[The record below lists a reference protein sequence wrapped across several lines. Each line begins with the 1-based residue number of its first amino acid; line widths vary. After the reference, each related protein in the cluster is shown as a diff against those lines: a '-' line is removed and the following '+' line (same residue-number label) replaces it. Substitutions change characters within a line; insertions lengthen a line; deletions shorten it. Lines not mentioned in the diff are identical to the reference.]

1 MIIKIKKQLYIQYW
15 DVNNLYGWQ
24 FNFEWIENTS
34 QFNKDFIKNYME
46 ENDQW
51 KWYFLEVN
59 VHYFEKLHEVRKDL
73 SFLTDRKKIEKV
85 EKLLA
90 NVHDKTECFI
100 HIKYLKQALNHGLVL
115 KKSS

>member
-24 FNFEWIENTS
+24 FNFEWIENTT

-59 VHYFEKLHEVRKDL
+59 VHYFEKQHEVRKDL

-85 EKLLA
+85 EKL
-90 NVHDKTECFI
+90 
-100 HIKYLKQALNHGLVL
+100 
-115 KKSS
+115 